1 MATMTLPIR
10 QLERSV
16 RVETNKA
23 RAKMEW
29 TVFYSRERE
38 DRPVRM
44 TVKLGLAA
52 FVLKFALASLSRNQK
67 LLIRAYQVADFTR
80 CSNEEILKKAESLHK
95 ISQHGRP
102 LAGMLRSFGRAK
114 KLWES
119 SLSQLEEQW

>member
-23 RAKMEW
+23 RAEMEW
-29 TVFYSRERE
+29 AVFYSRERE

-67 LLIRAYQVADFTR
+67 LLIRA
-80 CSNEEILKKAESLHK
+80 
-95 ISQHGRP
+95 
-102 LAGMLRSFGRAK
+102 
-114 KLWES
+114 
-119 SLSQLEEQW
+119 